1 MTLIAQ
7 IAASFGA
14 LLLGA
19 WLFTNTVE
27 WIGYRF
33 KLPSGFAGSF
43 IAAVAT
49 ALPETLV
56 PLVAIVAGYREG
68 VAVGAILGA
77 PLMLSTIAMGVGG
90 LSVLAAYLM
99 GRRRRPVIEA
109 SHFSLDARH
118 FLVAYSLVL
127 AASLTDFKPVHFAV
141 AFVLFLLYMIYVR
154 RLLRTGD
161 VVEQPSIRLETAHPV
176 LAGLLAAVFL
186 VGSIVLLVVGAHGFA
201 DAVERLAERFGADPF
216 TVSCLL
222 APIATELPE
231 KLNSVI
237 WYLKGRDDL
246 ALGNVT
252 GAMVFQATFPVA
264 VGFLFTSW
272 RLGSRELA
280 TVIVPLAAMM
290 LLYSYY
296 RRNGLDWKVMSAVAV
311 LYPVPF
317 VLA

>member
-56 PLVAIVAGYREG
+56 PIVAIIAGYREG

-77 PLMLSTIAMGVGG
+77 PLMLSTVAMGIGG
-90 LSVLAAYLM
+90 LSVLVAYLT
-99 GRRRRPVIEA
+99 GRRRRPVIKT

-127 AASLTDFKPVHFAV
+127 AVSLTDFKPAHFAV
-141 AFVLFLLYMIYVR
+141 AVVLFLLYMVYVR

-161 VVEQPSIRLETAHPV
+161 VVEQPSIEFEMAHPV

-186 VGSIVLLVVGAHGFA
+186 VGSVALLVAGAHGFA
-201 DAVERLAERFGADPF
+201 DAVERLAERLGADPF

-264 VGFLFTSW
+264 VGLLFTSW
-272 RLGSRELA
+272 RLDSRELA
-280 TVIVPLAAMM
+280 TVTVPLAAMV
-290 LLYSYY
+290 LLYLYS
-296 RRNGLDWKVMSAVAV
+296 RRNELDWKVMFTVAV

-317 VLA
+317 VFT

>member
-1 MTLIAQ
+1 MTPITQ
-7 IAASFGA
+7 MAASLGA

-33 KLPSGFAGSF
+33 GLPSGFTGSF

-56 PLVAIVAGYREG
+56 PIVAIVAGYREG
-68 VAVGAILGA
+68 VAIGAILGA
-77 PLMLSTIAMGVGG
+77 PLMLSTVAMGVGG
-90 LSVLAAYLM
+90 LSVLAAYLA
-99 GRRRRPVIEA
+99 GRRRQPTVEV
-109 SHFSLDARH
+109 SHFDLDARH
-118 FLVAYSLVL
+118 FLMAYSLALV
-127 AASLTDFKPVHFAV
+127 ASLTGFKPVHFAV
-141 AFVLFLLYMIYVR
+141 AIVLLLLYSIYIR
-154 RLLRTGD
+154 QLLRIGD
-161 VVEQPSIRLETAHPV
+161 VVERPSIGIETANPV
-176 LAGLLAAVFL
+176 LAGLLAAVL
-186 VGSIVLLVVGAHGFA
+186 LCGSVALLVVGAHGFA
-201 DAVERLAERFGADPF
+201 DAVERLAEKLGADPF

-222 APIATELPE
+222 SPIATELPE

-264 VGFLFTSW
+264 VGLSFTSW
-272 RLGSRELA
+272 RLGPRELA
-280 TVIVPLAAMM
+280 TITVPLAVMA
-290 LLYSYY
+290 LLYLYSH
-296 RRNGLDWKVMSAVAV
+296 RKGLDWKVMSAVTV

-317 VLA
+317 VFA